1 LFRSKFS
8 LLRKWSIDRREFA
21 VGIFLDL
28 SKAFDTVNHNI
39 LLDKLN
45 YYGIRGL
52 SLDWFKS
59 YLSNRFQYVEFNG
72 SILGP
77 LLFLLYIND
86 LNQVSN
92 ILEFILFADDTNILF
107 SGKYCCSLSN
117 ILNNELHNISIWLK
131 ANMLSLNLDK
141 TKFMVVKTRT
151 NQDNFNFM
159 LYIDNHPIEQTK
171 ETLFLGVI
179 LDEFLSWK
187 PHISYIANKI
197 SKSVGI
203 IYKSSFYLS
212 KPLLRSLYYSMIY
225 PYLF

>member
-1 LFRSKFS
+1 MFRSKFS

-92 ILEFILFADDTNILF
+92 ILEFILFADDTYYFLENIVVLF
-107 SGKYCCSLSN
+107 Q
-117 ILNNELHNISIWLK
+117 I
-131 ANMLSLNLDK
+131 
-141 TKFMVVKTRT
+141 F
-151 NQDNFNFM
+151 
-159 LYIDNHPIEQTK
+159 
-171 ETLFLGVI
+171 
-179 LDEFLSWK
+179 
-187 PHISYIANKI
+187 
-197 SKSVGI
+197 
-203 IYKSSFYLS
+203 
-212 KPLLRSLYYSMIY
+212 
-225 PYLF
+225 